1 MTVLAVP
8 RSTAMS
14 PPPRSRP
21 PGVRRR
27 LEPPKS
33 PLQAISWPTQAH
45 LGARAYAVPDPGG
58 VAEWTNAAVL
68 KTVDPGPPG
77 PWVRIPPPPLRAQT
91 QAQGVRRPIGVMYGD
106 DR

>member
-27 LEPPKS
+27 LEPPKT
-33 PLQAISWPTQAH
+33 PFQAISEPTQAH
-45 LGARAYAVPDPGG
+45 LRPRAYAVPVPGG

-77 PWVRIPPPPLRAQT
+77 PWVRIPPPPPPRLPREPGAPAARPRAMT
-91 QAQGVRRPIGVMYGD
+91 
-106 DR
+106 